1 MPAYLLFDIQVNDPV
16 VYEEYQAATRQPG
29 VGSHDVA
36 RALVRGGKVES
47 LEGGWEP
54 GRLLVL
60 EFPDA
65 EAARAWYFSPA
76 YQAARQIRDRAATT
90 RAVLV
95 EGVPGQPQSGTS
107 TTT

>member
-1 MPAYLLFDIQVNDPV
+1 MPAYLIFDIQVNDPAL
-16 VYEEYQAATRQPG
+16 YEEYLAATRQPG

-36 RALVRGGKVES
+36 RSLVRGGRVES
-47 LEGGWEP
+47 LEGGWEA

-76 YQAARQIRDRAATT
+76 YQAARRIRDRAATT

-95 EGVPGQPQSGTS
+95 EGVQPQSGTS